1 MKILVACECSG
12 RVRDAFLKLGHDAIS
27 CDLKDT
33 EVPGPHFKGDV
44 KDVINN
50 GFDLMIAHPPCTYLC
65 TSGARWF
72 TNKGRK
78 EKQDKAVEFVE
89 YLMNAKISRICI
101 ENPVG
106 IINTVIRQPDQI
118 INPWMFGDEFS
129 KKTCLWLKNLP
140 FLRYI
145 NVVDKGEYYICKSG
159 KRVPKWYN
167 QFSAKN
173 RSEGRSKTFL
183 GIANVMAKQWGIL
196 KYEKFINE
204 RNRIFSYKSILC
216 EKFEVYK

>member
-1 MKILVACECSG
+1 MKVLVACECSG

-65 TSGARWF
+65 VSGARWF
-72 TNKGRK
+72 KDKGRK
-78 EKQDKAVEFVE
+78 EKQDEAVEFVK
-89 YLMNAKISRICI
+89 YLMNAKINRICI
-101 ENPVG
+101 ENPVS
-106 IINTVIRQPDQI
+106 IISTVIRQPDQI
-118 INPWMFGDEFS
+118 INPWMFGDAFS

-140 FLRYI
+140 FLDHI
-145 NVVDKGEYYICKSG
+145 NVVGKGEYFVCKSG

-167 QFSAKN
+167 QFSKED
-173 RSEGRSKTFL
+173 RSTRRSKTFY
-183 GIANVMAKQWGIL
+183 GIADGMAKEWGIL
-196 KYEKFINE
+196 KDEQFVNK
-204 RNRIFSYKSILC
+204 RNRIFTYKSILC
-216 EKFEVYK
+216 NKFKVYK